1 MVSLK
6 VISANYWNNDA
17 NGGPM
22 AGVYIFILLFQFI
35 LATAWFCSTIQQ
47 LGQPLCSWMKEL
59 CADYLDNFLF
69 WSRCRNI
76 KCHIGIPPVGDN
88 VQNFAVWT
96 YESCSILNFARIYC
110 SGSPKAVQ
118 SVWNIGTLHRFFDSN
133 KGNVF
138 HCTKMKFSMKDFF
151 IFCAA
156 FVSYVNCWIYIF
168 ALSLS
173 YNLSM
178 YIFIHDFPV
187 TVFVASLSGIAGFLG
202 FESSFLV
209 YAVYVLFFLL
219 QDSFEQND
227 ICFHKSHGVLCVLG
241 IVLEELIWFWLIFFV
256 FLMCF
261 DGFCIYFHFLS
272 SNCFFQKRCQFH
284 FYVFGSCFP
293 KIFYACLVL
302 GLKICSILF
311 HCL

>member
-1 MVSLK
+1 
-6 VISANYWNNDA
+6 
-17 NGGPM
+17 M

-35 LATAWFCSTIQQ
+35 LATAWFCS
-47 LGQPLCSWMKEL
+47 
-59 CADYLDNFLF
+59 
-69 WSRCRNI
+69 
-76 KCHIGIPPVGDN
+76 
-88 VQNFAVWT
+88 
-96 YESCSILNFARIYC
+96 
-110 SGSPKAVQ
+110 
-118 SVWNIGTLHRFFDSN
+118 
-133 KGNVF
+133 
-138 HCTKMKFSMKDFF
+138 TKMKFSMKDFF

-256 FLMCF
+256 FLMCL

-293 KIFYACLVL
+293 
-302 GLKICSILF
+302 
-311 HCL
+311 

>member
-35 LATAWFCSTIQQ
+35 LATPWFCSTIQQ

-156 FVSYVNCWIYIF
+156 FVSYVNCWIHIF

-227 ICFHKSHGVLCVLG
+227 SDSGCLILVDFFCLFDVPWWFLYLFSF
-241 IVLEELIWFWLIFFV
+241 LE
-256 FLMCF
+256 
-261 DGFCIYFHFLS
+261 
-272 SNCFFQKRCQFH
+272 
-284 FYVFGSCFP
+284 
-293 KIFYACLVL
+293 
-302 GLKICSILF
+302 
-311 HCL
+311 